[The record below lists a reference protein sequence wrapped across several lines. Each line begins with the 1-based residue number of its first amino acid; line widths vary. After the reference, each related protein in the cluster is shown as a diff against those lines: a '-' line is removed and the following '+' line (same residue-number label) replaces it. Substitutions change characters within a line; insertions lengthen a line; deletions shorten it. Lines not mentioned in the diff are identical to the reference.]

1 MALLQILEPGQNE
14 ENQHNE
20 EVVIGIDLG
29 TTNSLVAIVEEEKV
43 KFFADENGCEIHPSI
58 VNYDENG
65 NVINVGQILKQ
76 AQDDEAFCKD
86 DEAFCKDDEAF
97 CKDEKAFC
105 KDDEAFCKDDEAF
118 CKDEKAFCKDDE
130 AFCKDDEAFCQDEKA
145 FWKISP
151 QRHPE
156 LVSGSISTSI
166 SSIKRLMGKSFVDIQ
181 NQKLN
186 FEIDQNSDQKE
197 VLRILVGDRKI
208 RPAEISS
215 EILKYLKNLA
225 EKSLK
230 TEIKKAVITVPA
242 YFDEAAKNATK
253 LAANLAGLEVL
264 RLVNEPT
271 AAALAYG
278 LDNSAEGIYCVYDLG
293 GGTFDVSI
301 LKMQKG
307 VFKVLGVSGDNAL
320 GGDDFDHLIAEKFQ
334 INLTQA
340 RKIKEKLSNT
350 KNVTLSLSK
359 GDSSARPESP
369 FDKLRVTKKVVTV
382 SDFENLILPKIAK
395 TFTLTKNLIEDL
407 ELESEEIK
415 GVILVGGSTRIPLVK
430 RKLAEIFGQ
439 EKILDK
445 LDPDRIVAAGA
456 AWQAYNLS
464 KKTQNLLLDV
474 IPLSLGIEM
483 MGGIVDKVIHR
494 NSTIPTALTKEFT
507 TYADNQ
513 NGMKFHIVQGERE
526 LAADCRSLA
535 EFEIKNIP
543 AMKAGLA
550 RVAVNFKVDADG
562 LLTVTAEEKITK
574 QKQEIIVKPSYS
586 LDENEIKKMLLDSLK
601 NSKSDVENRLLIQ
614 TIVEANKD
622 MMIVKKDLENSSA
635 IDEKEKKLISEK
647 LENLEKLISRK
658 TSRDA
663 IILAQ
668 QELGKAAENL
678 ILRKVNAV
686 LNAKI
691 AGKKIDEI

>member
-1 MALLQILEPGQNE
+1 MALIKISEPGQNE
-14 ENQHNE
+14 ENQNSE

-29 TTNSLVAIVEEEKV
+29 TTNSLVAIVEDEKV
-43 KFFADENGCEIHPSI
+43 KFFADENGREIHPSI
-58 VNYDENG
+58 VNYDKNG
-65 NVINVGQILKQ
+65 NVVNVGQIQKQ
-76 AQDDEAFCKD
+76 VQDDG
-86 DEAFCKDDEAF
+86 AF
-97 CKDEKAFC
+97 CKDE
-105 KDDEAFCKDDEAF
+105 E
-118 CKDEKAFCKDDE
+118 
-130 AFCKDDEAFCQDEKA
+130 A
-145 FWKISP
+145 FWKTSP

-156 LVSGSISTSI
+156 LVSGSITSI
-166 SSIKRLMGKSFVDIQ
+166 SSIKRMMGKSFLDVK

-186 FEIDQNSDQKE
+186 FEIDQNSAEKE
-197 VLRILVGDRKI
+197 VLRINVGPKKI
-208 RPAEISS
+208 RPAEVSC

-225 EKSLK
+225 QNNLK

-253 LAANLAGLEVL
+253 LAANLADLEVL

-334 INLTQA
+334 INLAQA
-340 RKIKEKLSNT
+340 RKIKEKLSNADI
-350 KNVTLSLSK
+350 VTQS
-359 GDSSARPESP
+359 
-369 FDKLRVTKKVVTV
+369 VVTV
-382 SDFENLILPKIAK
+382 SDFENLILPKIEK

-407 ELESEEIK
+407 ELENEEIK

-430 RKLAEIFGQ
+430 KKLAEIFGQ

-464 KKTQNLLLDV
+464 NKSHNLLLDV

-483 MGGIVDKVIHR
+483 MGGIVDKVIYR

-526 LAADCRSLA
+526 LAIDCRSLA

-550 RVAVNFKVDADG
+550 RVAVTFKVDADG
-562 LLTVTAEEKITK
+562 LLTVTAEEKITNA
-574 QKQEIIVKPSYS
+574 KQEIIVKPSYS
-586 LDENEIKKMLLDSLK
+586 LNENEIKKMLLDSLK

-614 TIVEANKD
+614 TIIEANKD
-622 MMIVKKDLENSSA
+622 MMIIKKDLENSSA

-647 LENLEKLISRK
+647 LENLEKLISKK

-678 ILRKVNAV
+678 VLRKVNAV

-691 AGKKIDEI
+691 TGKKIDEI

>member
-29 TTNSLVAIVEEEKV
+29 TTNSLVAIVEDEKV
-43 KFFADENGCEIHPSI
+43 KFFADENGYEIHPSI

-65 NVINVGQILKQ
+65 NVINVGHILKQ
-76 AQDDEAFCKD
+76 VQDDFLA
-86 DEAFCKDDEAF
+86 
-97 CKDEKAFC
+97 
-105 KDDEAFCKDDEAF
+105 
-118 CKDEKAFCKDDE
+118 
-130 AFCKDDEAFCQDEKA
+130 
-145 FWKISP
+145 
-151 QRHPE
+151 RHPE
-156 LVSGSISTSI
+156 LVLGSISTSI
-166 SSIKRLMGKSFVDIQ
+166 SSIKRLMGKSFADVKNDE
-181 NQKLN
+181 LN
-186 FEIDQNSDQKE
+186 FEIDQSSAQKE
-197 VLRILVGDRKI
+197 VLRINVGPRKI
-208 RPAEISS
+208 RPAEVSS

-225 EKSLK
+225 QNNLK

-278 LDNSAEGIYCVYDLG
+278 LDNSVEGIYCVYDLG

-307 VFKVLGVSGDNAL
+307 VFKVLGVAGDNAL
-320 GGDDFDHLIAEKFQ
+320 GGDDFDHLIAEKLSV
-334 INLTQA
+334 NLAQA
-340 RKIKEKLSNT
+340 RKIKEELS
-350 KNVTLSLSK
+350 SK
-359 GDSSARPESP
+359 TIANSQFTR
-369 FDKLRVTKKVVTV
+369 T
-382 SDFENLILPKIAK
+382 DFEKLILPKIEK

-415 GVILVGGSTRIPLVK
+415 GVILVGGSTRIPLIK
-430 RKLAEIFGQ
+430 EKLAEIFGQ
-439 EKILDK
+439 EKVLDK

-464 KKTQNLLLDV
+464 KKSHNLLLDV

-483 MGGIVDKVIHR
+483 MGGIVDKIIYR

-526 LAADCRSLA
+526 LATDCRSLA

-550 RVAVNFKVDADG
+550 RVAVTFKVDADG

-622 MMIVKKDLENSSA
+622 AMIVKKDLENSST
-635 IDEKEKKLISEK
+635 IDEKEKKLIVQK
-647 LENLEKLISRK
+647 LENLEKLISKK

-678 ILRKVNAV
+678 VLRKVNAV